1 MPPNNWFKSLASLV
15 RDRVPRPLN
24 QTLDAQGNKVQN
36 QMKQAIALASAFA
49 LPVSTYA
56 ADATSKSTFEN
67 LIVATAP
74 VIMLFFLIWLAMR
87 LASRKTNA
95 VNERIV
101 ESNERIAKSLEE
113 LVSILR
119 KKEQE

>member
-1 MPPNNWFKSLASLV
+1 M
-15 RDRVPRPLN
+15 
-24 QTLDAQGNKVQN
+24 QT
-36 QMKQAIALASAFA
+36 QMKQAIALVSAFA

-56 ADATSKSTFEN
+56 ADATSKSALEN
-67 LIVATAP
+67 LIVATVP
-74 VIMLFFLIWLAMR
+74 VIVLFFLMWLAMR
-87 LASRKTNA
+87 LASRKTNS

>member
-1 MPPNNWFKSLASLV
+1 MRK
-15 RDRVPRPLN
+15 
-24 QTLDAQGNKVQN
+24 
-36 QMKQAIALASAFA
+36 ALALVAAFA
-49 LPVSTYA
+49 LPASVHA
-56 ADATSKSTFEN
+56 AEAASKSTLEN

-74 VIMLFFLIWLAMR
+74 VVLLFLLMWVAIR
-87 LASRKTNA
+87 LGSRKTNT

-113 LVSILR
+113 LVAILR